1 MGGPSGAQPDPPVI
15 RQVRYDSDVLTVSW
29 SGPGRPN
36 PAPTY
41 VVQVV
46 NGDHTVAE
54 AWAGAATNA
63 ALPLDAAPGQ
73 AYHARIGM
81 FVGNSGPELSPEVAI
96 VTGTFAVERAE
107 TDPVSGAL
115 TLSWKAADTDDF
127 LVRLVVNGTAPDP
140 DVPVAGGSFVVKQPP
155 PAGSTVAAT
164 LARVRTGEDVVSI
177 GPHGPGFAAPTE
189 RPELLAV
196 EFDAGLLSVA
206 WAAVPAADAY
216 WISVLNDHG
225 VFFPATEIHAP
236 ATTAELEPGIADD
249 GAYRVV
255 VQAVNKAGSGPPSA
269 PLQIRRTPPGVTRVT
284 SDAATVSIDVVPPD
298 FAPTAYDAVLFR
310 DGVPVRRETVSP
322 APTLSLAVPEP
333 LPRGAAYAVSVRG
346 RVGRSVGPTVTAP
359 VVPAT
364 PTVASVVC
372 DADLVVTAT
381 AGELPEGVPIEAVL
395 YVDGVPGTPQRVDPD
410 GIAVFTVPVG
420 DVVAV
425 AVAVRGV
432 DGVATGPWSVPLP
445 VPTRPADFTLAR
457 ADGGRAALAWSGPT
471 DGMFRVAVGA
481 TALLTR
487 GQSADLPLTSDRA
500 TVAQVAG
507 VARGPVVPL
516 DLVTAGPR
524 LTRVA
529 VGAGRSVTL
538 ACTPPKSPPL
548 TGVRPVVRWDGAEV
562 ELDAHPV
569 TGDPIVLTL
578 PDGIPNTAVIALRGL
593 AGVAVGPPGNA
604 AALLTVAPT
613 GVRVA
618 YDGADLRVSWEAL
631 PSPLVDGYR
640 VSTVVD
646 KTVTT
651 LGDTTTASGSWPVEI
666 EDTSTTVVVQ
676 ALASLA
682 VGAPSEPVPV
692 FTEALFVGPSY
703 VAPQLGPVLTA
714 ADITLGLP
722 ELFLTRQAH
731 DIELPL
737 GFVLT
742 PAEHGPYVYT
752 LLIPATS
759 PVWNFTDR
767 PDVIAKWAALLAQ
780 LQPFGI
786 TPYGVAALT
795 EAVSRSMPQTFD
807 ETLYFAYGLRF
818 DRGYFDLRP
827 GIVMRVEYEGY
838 QIASGAQGNPLS
850 GFVTAGVADYEVA
863 SYDNSGTWTNGLDA
877 FLAELA
883 QQNGVD
889 VPNPS
894 GPATGQGQ
902 LYGSAGAFD
911 LFAKA
916 LRLPYARLVY
926 PRTLLPTTTPGSLWP
941 QQNAVLLAATT
952 LGALNAATENVRRQ
966 DPPGGGVA
974 AAYLRGRAV
983 VRAMVRISVNGASR
997 LVPVG
1002 TTLGNV
1008 LASGGRR
1015 PSAVPV
1021 PLSGVTM
1028 HRPRTAAAPADGP
1041 AGDWLVVPGWQPRD
1055 PAVLE
1060 LPLLH
1065 GDRLDLATGLG

>member
-1 MGGPSGAQPDPPVI
+1 MGGPSGAQPDPPPVI
-15 RQVRYDSDVLTVSW
+15 RRVRYDCGVLTVSW
-29 SGPGRPN
+29 SGPAQPRPET
-36 PAPTY
+36 TY
-41 VVQVV
+41 VVQVL
-46 NGDHTVAE
+46 NDGHTVAE

-63 ALPLDAAPGQ
+63 SLPLDVAPGLI
-73 AYHARIGM
+73 YKARIEM
-81 FVGNSGPELSPEVAI
+81 YKGNSGPTDSPEVTI
-96 VTGTFAVERAE
+96 VTETSTVERAE

-140 DVPVAGGSFVVKQPP
+140 GAPVTGGSFVVKQPP
-155 PAGSTVAAT
+155 PPGSTVAAA
-164 LARVRTGEDVVSI
+164 LARVRTDGDAVSI
-177 GPHGPGFAAPTE
+177 GPYGPGFAAPTG

-196 EFDAGLLSVA
+196 EFDDGLLSVA

-225 VFFPATEIHAP
+225 VFFPAAEVHAP
-236 ATTAELEPGIADD
+236 ATTAGLEPGIDDD

-255 VQAVNKAGSGPPSA
+255 VQAVDKAGSGPPSP
-269 PLQIRRTPPGVTRVT
+269 PLRIRLTLPDVT
-284 SDAATVSIDVVPPD
+284 SAASDGATVSMEVEPPD

-310 DGVPVRRETVSP
+310 DGVPVRRETLSP

-346 RVGRSVGPTVTAP
+346 RAGRSAGPAVTAP
-359 VVPAT
+359 VVPAA
-364 PTVASVVC
+364 PAVASVVC
-372 DADLVVTAT
+372 DEDLVVAAT
-381 AGELPEGVPIEAVL
+381 AGALPEGVPIEAVL
-395 YVDGVPGTPQRVDPD
+395 YVDGVPGTPQQVDED
-410 GIAVFTVPVG
+410 GIAVFPVPDG
-420 DVVAV
+420 NV

-445 VPTRPADFTLAR
+445 APTEPADLTLAR
-457 ADGGRAALAWSGPT
+457 ADGGRVALAWGGPP
-471 DGMFRVAVGA
+471 DGTFRAAVGD
-481 TALLTR
+481 TALLVQ
-487 GQSADLPLTSDRA
+487 GQAADLPLTSGPA

-507 VARGPVVPL
+507 VARGPVASL

-524 LTRVA
+524 LTDVA
-529 VGAGRSVTL
+529 VGAARSVAL
-538 ACTPPKSPPL
+538 EWTPPESPPL
-548 TGVRPVVRWDGAEV
+548 TGVQPVVRWDGAEV
-562 ELDAHPV
+562 ELEVQPV

-578 PDGIPNTAVIALRGL
+578 PDGIPNTAAIALRGL
-593 AGVAVGPPGNA
+593 AGTAVGPPGNA
-604 AALLTVAPT
+604 AALLTVAPAA
-613 GVRVA
+613 VRVA
-618 YDGADLRVSWEAL
+618 YDGADLRVSWAAL

-646 KTVTT
+646 ETVTT
-651 LGDTTTASGSWPVEI
+651 LFDTTATSGSRPVEI
-666 EDTSTTVVVQ
+666 TDTSTTVVVQ
-676 ALASLA
+676 ALAGLA

-692 FTEALFVGPSY
+692 FVEALFVGGSY
-703 VAPQLGPVLTA
+703 VAPQLGPVLA
-714 ADITLGLP
+714 ATDITLRLP
-722 ELFLTRQAH
+722 ELFVTRQAEAV
-731 DIELPL
+731 DLPL

-742 PAEHGPYVYT
+742 PAGSGPYAYT

-759 PVWNFTDR
+759 PVWDFTDR
-767 PDVIAKWAALLAQ
+767 PDVIAEWATLLSQ
-780 LQPFGI
+780 LQPLGI
-786 TPYGVAALT
+786 TPYGVMALT
-795 EAVSRSMPQTFD
+795 EAVSRSMPQTFA

-818 DRGYFDLRP
+818 DRGCFDVRP

-838 QIASGAQGNPLS
+838 QIAPGGQGDPLS

-877 FLAELA
+877 FLDELA
-883 QQNGVD
+883 QQSGVD

-894 GPATGQGQ
+894 GPPNRQGQ
-902 LYGSAGAFD
+902 LYGSGGVLD

-926 PRTLLPTTTPGSLWP
+926 PKTLLPTTTPGSLWP
-941 QQNAVLLAATT
+941 QQNAVLLAATS
-952 LGALNAATENVRRQ
+952 LGALDAATENVRRQ

-983 VRAMVRISVNGASR
+983 VRAMVRISVNGAPR

-1008 LASGGRR
+1008 LASEGRR

-1021 PLSGVTM
+1021 PLRGVTM

-1041 AGDWLVVPGWQPRD
+1041 AGDWLVVPGWEPRD
-1055 PAVLE
+1055 PAALT

-1065 GDRLDLATGLG
+1065 GDRLDLATDPG

>member
-1 MGGPSGAQPDPPVI
+1 MGGPIGAQPDPPAI
-15 RQVRYDSDVLTVSW
+15 RQVRYDSGVLTVSW

-46 NGDHTVAE
+46 NGDRTVAE

-63 ALPLDAAPGQ
+63 ALPLDTAPGQ

-96 VTGTFAVERAE
+96 VTDTFAVERAE

-127 LVRLVVNGTAPDP
+127 LVRFVVNGTAPVP
-140 DVPVAGGSFVVKQPP
+140 EAPVAGGSFVVKQPP

-196 EFDAGLLSVA
+196 EFDAGLLSVS

-269 PLQIRRTPPGVTRVT
+269 PLQIRRTPPGVTQVT
-284 SDAATVSIDVVPPD
+284 SDAATVSIHVVPPG

-310 DGVPVRRETVSP
+310 DGVPVSRETVSP
-322 APTLSLAVPEP
+322 TSTLSLAVPEP

-346 RVGRSVGPTVTAP
+346 RVGRSIGPTVTAP
-359 VVPAT
+359 VVPTVPA
-364 PTVASVVC
+364 VASVVC

-381 AGELPEGVPIEAVL
+381 VGELPEGVPIEAVL

-410 GIAVFTVPVG
+410 GIAVFSVPVG
-420 DVVAV
+420 DVVA
-425 AVAVRGV
+425 AAVRGV
-432 DGVATGPWSVPLP
+432 DGVATGPWSLPLP

-457 ADGGRAALAWSGPT
+457 ADGDRVFLAWSGPE
-471 DGMFRVAVGA
+471 DGTFRVTVGA

-487 GQSADLPLTSDRA
+487 GRSADLPLTAGLA
-500 TVAQVAG
+500 TVARVAD
-507 VARGPVVPL
+507 VARGPVASL
-516 DLVTAGPR
+516 DLVAAGPR
-524 LTRVA
+524 LTGAA
-529 VGAGRSVTL
+529 VGADRSVTL
-538 ACTPPKSPPL
+538 AYTPPKSPAL
-548 TGVRPVVRWDGAEV
+548 TGVRPVVRWDGTEV
-562 ELDAHPV
+562 ELEARPV

-578 PDGIPNTAVIALRGL
+578 PDGIPNTATIALRGL
-593 AGVAVGPPGNA
+593 AGVAVGPPGDA

-651 LGDTTTASGSWPVEI
+651 LGDTTRASGSWPVEI
-666 EDTSTTVVVQ
+666 EDTSATIVVQ
-676 ALASLA
+676 ALASVA

-722 ELFLTRQAH
+722 ELFRTRQVH

-737 GFVLT
+737 GFVLS
-742 PAEHGPYVYT
+742 PANPGPYVYT

-759 PVWNFTDR
+759 PVWNFADR
-767 PDVIAKWAALLAQ
+767 PDVIAQWAALLAR

-807 ETLYFAYGLRF
+807 ETLYFAYGLQF
-818 DRGYFDLRP
+818 DRGCFDLRP
-827 GIVMRVEYEGY
+827 GIVLRVEYEGY
-838 QIASGAQGNPLS
+838 QIAPGAQGNPLS

-863 SYDNSGTWTNGLDA
+863 SYDSSGTWTNGLDA

-926 PRTLLPTTTPGSLWP
+926 PRTLLPTTTPGSMWP

-952 LGALNAATENVRRQ
+952 LGALDAATENVRRQ

-983 VRAMVRISVNGASR
+983 VRPMVRISVNGASR

-1021 PLSGVTM
+1021 PLSGVTL
-1028 HRPRTAAAPADGP
+1028 HRPCTAAAPAGGP
-1041 AGDWLVVPGWQPRD
+1041 VGDWLVVPGWQPRD
-1055 PAVLE
+1055 PAALD

-1065 GDRLDLATGLG
+1065 GDRLDLATDLG

>member
-1 MGGPSGAQPDPPVI
+1 MGGPSAQPDPPVI
-15 RQVRYDSDVLTVSW
+15 RQVRYDSSVLTVSW

-36 PAPTY
+36 PVPTY
-41 VVQVV
+41 VVYVL
-46 NGDHTVAE
+46 NGDRTVAE

-63 ALPLDAAPGQ
+63 SLPLDVAPGQ
-73 AYHARIGM
+73 TYRAQIGM
-81 FVGNSGPELSPEVAI
+81 YTSNSDPKYSPETPI
-96 VTGTFAVERAE
+96 VTDTSTVERAE

-140 DVPVAGGSFVVKQPP
+140 EAPVAGGSFVVKQPP
-155 PAGSTVAAT
+155 PPGSTVAAT

-206 WAAVPAADAY
+206 WAAVPTADAY

-225 VFFPATEIHAP
+225 VFFVAAEVHAP

-249 GAYRVV
+249 GAYSVV
-255 VQAVNKAGSGPPSA
+255 VQAVNKAGSGPPSP
-269 PLQIRRTPPGVTRVT
+269 PLRIRLTLPGVTSVT
-284 SDAATVSIDVVPPD
+284 SDGTTVSIDVEPPD

-310 DGVPVRRETVSP
+310 DGVPVRRETLSP
-322 APTLSLAVPEP
+322 APTLSLAVPGP

-346 RVGRSVGPTVTAP
+346 RAGRSAGPAVTAP
-359 VVPAT
+359 VVPAA
-364 PTVASVVC
+364 PAVASVVC
-372 DADLVVTAT
+372 DEELVVAAT
-381 AGELPEGVPIEAVL
+381 AGELPQGVPIEAVL
-395 YVDGVPGTPQRVDPD
+395 YVDGVPDTPQQVGPD
-410 GIAVFTVPVG
+410 GTAEFPVPDG
-420 DVVAV
+420 DAAV

-445 VPTRPADFTLAR
+445 APTEPTDLTLAR
-457 ADGGRAALAWSGPT
+457 VDGGRVALAWGGPP
-471 DGMFRVAVGA
+471 DGTFRAAVGD
-481 TALLTR
+481 TALLVQ
-487 GQSADLPLTSDRA
+487 GQAADLPLTSGLA

-507 VARGPVVPL
+507 VARGPVTSL

-524 LTRVA
+524 LTGVA
-529 VGAGRSVTL
+529 VGAARSVAL
-538 ACTPPKSPPL
+538 EWTPPESPPL
-548 TGVRPVVRWDGAEV
+548 TGVQPVVRWAGAEV
-562 ELDAHPV
+562 ELDVQPV

-578 PDGIPNTAVIALRGL
+578 PDGIPNTATIALRGL
-593 AGVAVGPPGNA
+593 AGTAVGPPGNA

-613 GVRVA
+613 AVRVA
-618 YDGADLRVSWEAL
+618 YDGADLRVSWDAL
-631 PSPLVDGYR
+631 PSPLVNGYR

-646 KTVTT
+646 ETVTT
-651 LGDTTTASGSWPVEI
+651 LGDTRATSGSWPVKI
-666 EDTSTTVVVQ
+666 EDTSTVVVVQ
-676 ALASLA
+676 ALAGPA

-692 FTEALFVGPSY
+692 FTEALFVGRSY

-714 ADITLGLP
+714 TDITLGLP
-722 ELFLTRQAH
+722 ELFVTPQAEVV
-731 DIELPL
+731 DLPL
-737 GFVLT
+737 GLVLT
-742 PAEHGPYVYT
+742 PADSGPYAYT

-767 PDVIAKWAALLAQ
+767 PDVIAKWGALLSQ
-780 LQPFGI
+780 LQPLGV
-786 TPYGVAALT
+786 TPYGVGALT
-795 EAVSRSMPQTFD
+795 EAMSRSMPQTFA

-818 DRGYFDLRP
+818 DRGCFDVRP

-838 QIASGAQGNPLS
+838 QIAPGAQGNPLS

-877 FLAELA
+877 FLDELA

-894 GPATGQGQ
+894 GPPNQQGQ
-902 LYGSAGAFD
+902 LYGSGGAFD

-926 PRTLLPTTTPGSLWP
+926 PKTLLPTTTPGSLWP
-941 QQNAVLLAATT
+941 QQNAVLLAATS
-952 LGALNAATENVRRQ
+952 LAALDAATENVRRQ

-983 VRAMVRISVNGASR
+983 VRAMVRISVNGAPR

-1008 LASGGRR
+1008 LASVGRR

-1028 HRPRTAAAPADGP
+1028 HRPRTAAAPADGT
-1041 AGDWLVVPGWQPRD
+1041 AGDWLVVPGWEPRD
-1055 PAVLE
+1055 PAALT

>member
-1 MGGPSGAQPDPPVI
+1 M
-15 RQVRYDSDVLTVSW
+15 
-29 SGPGRPN
+29 
-36 PAPTY
+36 
-41 VVQVV
+41 
-46 NGDHTVAE
+46 AE
-54 AWAGAATNA
+54 AWAGSGTNA
-63 ALPLDAAPGQ
+63 ALPLDVTPGQ
-73 AYHARIGM
+73 AYQARIGM
-81 FVGNSGPELSPEVAI
+81 YIGNSGPELSPEVAI
-96 VTGTFAVERAE
+96 VTDTVAVERAE
-107 TDPVSGAL
+107 TDPVTGAL

-140 DVPVAGGSFVVKQPP
+140 EVPVAGGSFVVKQPP
-155 PAGSTVAAT
+155 PTGSTVAAT
-164 LARVRTGEDVVSI
+164 LARIRTGENLVSI

-189 RPELLAV
+189 RPELLEA

-206 WAAVPAADAY
+206 WTGVPTADAY
-216 WISVLNDHG
+216 WVTVLNDRG
-225 VFFPATEIHAP
+225 VFFPATEVHAP
-236 ATTAELEPGIADD
+236 ATTVELEPGIV
-249 GAYRVV
+249 GPGTYRVV
-255 VQAVNKAGSGPPSA
+255 VQAVNNAGSGPPSA
-269 PLQIRRTPPGVTRVT
+269 PLQIRLTAPGVTRVT

-310 DGVPVRRETVSP
+310 DGVPVRRETLGP
-322 APTLSLAVPEP
+322 APTLSLTVPEP

-346 RVGRSVGPTVTAP
+346 RAGRSAGPTVTAP
-359 VVPAT
+359 VVAAT

-372 DADLVVTAT
+372 DTDLVVAAT
-381 AGELPEGVPIEAVL
+381 AGELSEGVPIEAVL

-420 DVVAV
+420 DV

-445 VPTRPADFTLAR
+445 APTEPVGLTFAR
-457 ADGGRAALAWSGPT
+457 ADGGRVALAWSGPP
-471 DGMFRVAVGA
+471 DGTFRAVVGD
-481 TALLTR
+481 TALLKQ
-487 GQSADLPLTSDRA
+487 GQTADLPLTSGRA
-500 TVAQVAG
+500 TVTQVAG
-507 VARGPVVPL
+507 VARGPVASL

-524 LTRVA
+524 LTGVA

-538 ACTPPKSPPL
+538 AWTPPQSPAL
-548 TGVRPVVRWDGAEV
+548 TGVQPVVRWDGAEV
-562 ELDAHPV
+562 ELAVQPG
-569 TGDPIVLTL
+569 TGAPIVLAL
-578 PDGIPNTAVIALRGL
+578 PDGIPNTATIALRGL
-593 AGVAVGPPGNA
+593 AGVAVGPPGDA

-613 GVRVA
+613 GLRVA
-618 YDGADLRVSWEAL
+618 YDGADLRVSWDAL
-631 PSPLVDGYR
+631 PSALVDGYR
-640 VSTVVD
+640 VSTVVG

-651 LGDTTTASGSWPVEI
+651 LGDTKATRGSWPVEI
-666 EDTSTTVVVQ
+666 GDTSTTVVVR
-676 ALASLA
+676 ALAGLA
-682 VGAPSEPVPV
+682 AGAPSQPVPV
-692 FTEALFVGPSY
+692 FTEALFAGPSY
-703 VAPQLGPVLTA
+703 VAPQLGPTLTA
-714 ADITLGLP
+714 TDITLGLP
-722 ELFLTRQAH
+722 ELFLTRQTGT
-731 DIELPL
+731 IELPL
-737 GFVLT
+737 GFTLT
-742 PAEHGPYVYT
+742 PGDSGPYVYT

-759 PVWNFTDR
+759 PVWKFTDR
-767 PDVIAKWAALLAQ
+767 PDVIARWAALLAQ
-780 LQPFGI
+780 LQPVGI

-838 QIASGAQGNPLS
+838 QIAPGAQGNPLS
-850 GFVTAGVADYEVA
+850 GFITAGVADYEVA

-883 QQNGVD
+883 RQNGVD

-894 GPATGQGQ
+894 GPPTGQGQ

-952 LGALNAATENVRRQ
+952 LGALDAATENVRRQ

-983 VRAMVRISVNGASR
+983 VRAMVRISVNGAPR

-1008 LASGGRR
+1008 LASEGRR
-1015 PSAVPV
+1015 PSDVPV

-1028 HRPRTAAAPADGP
+1028 HRPRTAAAVADGK

-1055 PAVLE
+1055 PAVLK